1 MRNQKKPKR
10 TTKQDKSLRDMVL
23 SLERRIYELEQH
35 ALRQMPNPVPPIMPP
50 VGTGSPPLPWTP
62 NVSPPWITPFRPPSP
77 NWPFGGDIWCSITP
91 KP

>member
-1 MRNQKKPKR
+1 MKTPKKPKR

-23 SLERRIYELEQH
+23 SLERRIAELEQH

-62 NVSPPWITPFRPPSP
+62 IVIQPLVIPSP
-77 NWPFGGDIWCSITP
+77 QPLPLWPLGGDTWCSVTP